1 MAERNKR
8 DLPDWLFQILEW
20 DKKITKT
27 AFEWFDGHFG
37 YKKYRSHMKALEL
50 SGHGL
55 IWLVV
60 CFAMLYFG
68 FDPSLWM
75 NMLMLQVLDI
85 ILIAVTKA
93 IARRRR
99 PALSEDDMFV
109 SFLMHITSDALN
121 FRSIHSTV
129 LLLCLLRNLMH
140 QTLSSHYFEPTF
152 IILLLYFV

>member
-8 DLPDWLFQILEW
+8 NLPDWLFQMLEW

-37 YKKYRSHMKALEL
+37 YKKYRMHMKALEL

-85 ILIAVTKA
+85 ILIAITKA

-109 SFLMHITSDALN
+109 SFLTHILRTHL
-121 FRSIHSTV
+121 FLTPPPQHTHT
-129 LLLCLLRNLMH
+129 LLKL
-140 QTLSSHYFEPTF
+140 
-152 IILLLYFV
+152 ILHCHLGLF

>member
-8 DLPDWLFQILEW
+8 DLPDWLSQILEW

-129 LLLCLLRNLMH
+129 LLLFTSKFNASDILR
-140 QTLSSHYFEPTF
+140 TLVR
-152 IILLLYFV
+152 ILELRVL

>member
-27 AFEWFDGHFG
+27 AFECFDGHFG

-85 ILIAVTKA
+85 ILIAITKA

-109 SFLMHITSDALN
+109 SFLMHIASDALN
-121 FRSIHSTV
+121 FVVNTV
-129 LLLCLLRNLMH
+129 LCYYCLLRNLMH
-140 QTLSSHYFEPTF
+140 QTLLRTLVR
-152 IILLLYFV
+152 ILELRVL